1 MSKLICHLTP
11 RAQPGQPLVSSVAQ
25 VTCSLIVLVQNSV
38 RIFTSIFGMKNAR
51 ARVTIQKEGKPEPQY
66 VLVLLLLTAA

>member
-38 RIFTSIFGMKNAR
+38 RIFTLIFGMKNAQ
-51 ARVTIQKEGKPEPQY
+51 A
-66 VLVLLLLTAA
+66 